1 MHPSRH
7 WFVPLDQLDAE
18 AGATLTP
25 ANGAPT
31 AADPVAQRGDAFL
44 VTLESVLIVE
54 KHDKG
59 SNNDLLVRSRLKY
72 GKNDIVE
79 AINFFANDV
88 PPGEVQTNLLC
99 EHIYT
104 HKRYGKQNRIHLE
117 LEVMELP
124 GDISLNKNI
133 GRGLNTVKNAFGLVL
148 SSLLPFGGVA
158 FSAMEKLNGV
168 RSKKRCI
175 FLSALDL
182 YGEGGEGEARLRYGA
197 YVFFNEPVDGSL
209 YRLHQLQLRHA
220 APDATGS
227 PIPHDYLV
235 VKIVP
240 NAIRVGSDEELVLHN
255 QELATALGTI
265 DGQLDKTGQHPRFT
279 EGVIP
284 DIDLLRRLALF
295 YRLQKQKAVK
305 GVLDEAQNQLHEKLL
320 QELKNFL

>member
-7 WFVPLDQLDAE
+7 WFVPLAQLDTLA
-18 AGATLTP
+18 ALTP
-25 ANGAPT
+25 ANVLPT
-31 AADPVAQRGDAFL
+31 EADRVAQRGDALL
-44 VTLESVLIVE
+44 VTLESVLIVK

-72 GKNDIVE
+72 GNNDIVE

-104 HKRYGKQNRIHLE
+104 HKRYSKQNRIHLE

-124 GDISLNKNI
+124 GDISLNKNV
-133 GRGLNTVKNAFGLVL
+133 GRGLNTIKNAFGLVL

-158 FSAMEKLNGV
+158 FSAMERLNNV
-168 RSKKRCI
+168 RSDSRRI

-197 YVFFNEPVDGSL
+197 YVFFQEPVDGSQ
-209 YRLHQLQLRHA
+209 YALHQLQVKHA
-220 APDATGS
+220 APDAAS
-227 PIPHDYLV
+227 KPIPYDYLV

-240 NAIRVGSDEELVLHN
+240 NSIRVGSDEELVLQN
-255 QELATALGTI
+255 QELAATLGTI
-265 DGQLDKTGQHPRFT
+265 DGQLDKRGQHPRFRDNDAPAA
-279 EGVIP
+279 GI
-284 DIDLLRRLALF
+284 LRRLALF
-295 YRLQKQKAVK
+295 YRLQKQKAAR
-305 GVLDEAQNQLHEKLL
+305 GVLDEAQATLYEKLQ